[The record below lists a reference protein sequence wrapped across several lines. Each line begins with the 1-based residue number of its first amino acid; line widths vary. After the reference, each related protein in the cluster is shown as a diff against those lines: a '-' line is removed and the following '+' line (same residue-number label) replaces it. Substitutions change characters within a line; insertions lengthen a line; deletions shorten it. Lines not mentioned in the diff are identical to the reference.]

1 MSALGRHILV
11 EFFGCSSEILNEVVT
26 IEQGM
31 VAAAEKAGAT
41 VINSTFHHFSPYGV
55 SGVVVI
61 QESHLA
67 IHTWPEFEYAAVD
80 LFTCGDAVNPW
91 TSFDHLK
98 EVFQAKNYSALEMR
112 RGAIDQLKRVNFEVK
127 DQIGEAYKNPEK
139 FNRSIWFTDRD
150 DNQALSLRHKGDLL
164 FKEKTPYQTVK
175 VYDTFGYGKMLAI
188 DNMVMC
194 TERDEFHYHEMI
206 VHPGVFAHGNVK
218 NVLVIGGGDGGTVR
232 ELLQHDSVDHIDM
245 IEIDEAVV
253 RASKEYLPSL
263 SSGLDDPKVNLEI
276 GDGIQYVKDC
286 EANQYDLVIVD
297 GSDPV
302 GPAEGL
308 FSEAFYT
315 DCKRVLKDDGIL
327 VAQGES
333 PKFNEKSFVELN
345 TCFKNIF
352 GAEKVKTLL
361 FYATTYPTGM
371 WSLQM
376 GVKGAQDPMNID
388 ENAVADFVEKK
399 HLKYYNEQIHKAS
412 FMLPNFVK
420 DMLHERVVQPQ

>member
-31 VAAAEKAGAT
+31 VGAAEKAGAT

-91 TSFDHLK
+91 TSFDYLK
-98 EVFQAKNYSALEMR
+98 EVFEAKNYSALEMR
-112 RGAIDQLKRVNFEVK
+112 RGAVDQLKRINFEVK
-127 DQIGEAYKNPEK
+127 DNASEAYKNPEK

-218 NVLVIGGGDGGTVR
+218 KVLVIGGGDGGTVR
-232 ELLQHDSVDHIDM
+232 ELLHHDSIEHVDM
-245 IEIDEAVV
+245 VEIDEAVV
-253 RASKEYLPSL
+253 RASKEFLPKL
-263 SSGLDDPKVNLEI
+263 ACKLDDPKVNLQI
-276 GDGIQYVKDC
+276 ADGIQFVKEC
-286 EANQYDLVIVD
+286 EAEKYDLVIVD

-308 FSEAFYT
+308 FSEAFYA
-315 DCKRVLKDDGIL
+315 DCSRVLKPNGIL
-327 VAQGES
+327 IAQGES
-333 PKFNEKSFVELN
+333 PKFNERSFVELN
-345 TCFKNIF
+345 SCFKQIF
-352 GAEKVKTLL
+352 GRENAYTML

-371 WSLQM
+371 WSVQM
-376 GVKGAQDPMNID
+376 GIKGDRNPHSINDSEVEAFVK
-388 ENAVADFVEKK
+388 EKR
-399 HLKYYNEQIHKAS
+399 LRYYNEQIHRAS
-412 FMLPNFVK
+412 LMLPNFVK
-420 DMLHERVVQPQ
+420 EMLQQDVVQPQ